1 MTDSGKTVL
10 TSFKLTTSSASA
22 VEKHLTDLTYQLD
35 RKVHKVTLFQWLT
48 DRFLVDP
55 DLQRQFREFLDEQKK
70 PEAQR

>member
-10 TSFKLTTSSASA
+10 TSFKLTTSSAAA

-48 DRFLVDP
+48 DRFLEDA
-55 DLQRQFREFLDEQKK
+55 DLQQQFREFLNGQKK
-70 PEAQR
+70 PEA